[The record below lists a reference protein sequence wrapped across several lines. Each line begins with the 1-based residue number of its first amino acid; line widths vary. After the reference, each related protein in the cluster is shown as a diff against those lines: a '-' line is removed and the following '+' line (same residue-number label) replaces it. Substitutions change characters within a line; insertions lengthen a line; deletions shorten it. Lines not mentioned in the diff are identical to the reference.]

1 MKSQPSLPFVVIT
14 NESQWEILKV
24 FRERERKKEK
34 ERERKREIKSQPSLP
49 FVVITNESQW
59 GDSEGI

>member
-1 MKSQPSLPFVVIT
+1 MRV
-14 NESQWEILKV
+14 NGEILKV